1 GKYDGRIA
9 KNPYG
14 NDWDYAPGALL
25 VTEAGGI
32 ATNIGKTT
40 YDYRN
45 HDYIITNTVVH
56 KELTEGDSALFSILK
71 DN

>member
-1 GKYDGRIA
+1 MEDWL

-14 NDWDYAPGALL
+14 KDWDYAPGALL

-45 HDYIITNTVVH
+45 HDYIITNPVIH
-56 KELTEGDSALFSILK
+56 RELTEGANVLFPIEKTL
-71 DN
+71 